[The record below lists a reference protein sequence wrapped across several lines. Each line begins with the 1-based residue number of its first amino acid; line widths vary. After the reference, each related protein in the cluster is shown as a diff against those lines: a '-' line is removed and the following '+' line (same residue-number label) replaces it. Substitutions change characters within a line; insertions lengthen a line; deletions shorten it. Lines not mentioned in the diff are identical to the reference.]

1 MATVLVL
8 NRMHLDEWPADRVA
22 EILDGLMGHPG
33 IIGFTRDAPGPG
45 WTPRRGYDTNITSCF
60 PGDPNGNR
68 EQQDAWRVTQ
78 LAKQADLVLDIHGTR
93 NEGWDYPFYGA
104 AGRTSPLVTGIAGL
118 LGCERAAVIGAPH
131 PAGVLDNYV
140 GWDLSPSTAVLAK
153 LAGWLGDLTRGWV
166 PPARP
171 MAEYRMVG
179 AIRADDAL
187 RLGLPREYP
196 PFARLPDQA
205 IRSLGLPT
213 PAYAFTWGPDL
224 YSHTGYWGEVAVPL
238 R

>member
-1 MATVLVL
+1 VATVLVL
-8 NRMHLDEWPADRVA
+8 NRMHLDEWPSDRVA
-22 EILDGLMGHPG
+22 EILDGLVGHPG
-33 IIGFTRDAPGPG
+33 IIGFTRDAPEPG
-45 WTPRRGYDTNITSCF
+45 WTPRRGYDANIANCF
-60 PGDPNGNR
+60 PGDPDGNR

-93 NEGWDYPFYGA
+93 NEGWDFPFYGA
-104 AGRTSPLVTGIAGL
+104 AGRSSPLITGMAGL

-153 LAGWLGDLTRGWV
+153 LADWLGDLTRGWI

-205 IRSLGLPT
+205 IRSLGMPT
-213 PAYAFTWGPDL
+213 PAYVFSWGPDL
-224 YSHTGYWGEVAVPL
+224 YSHTGYWGEIAVPL
-238 R
+238 H